1 LVGGPANVVETFVDV
16 AVGQQ
21 WMDVV
26 HGSIPSWISGVT
38 GKSCAA
44 AQEVRA

>member
-1 LVGGPANVVETFVDV
+1 LVGGPANVVETIVHV

-26 HGSIPSWISGVT
+26 HDLVPFEIGV
-38 GKSCAA
+38 S
-44 AQEVRA
+44 